1 MPLQCQLNLNVRLIK
16 VDIYFLRGSAIAK
29 IVGRNAAK
37 FDEFDNQVK
46 MYVFEELIDGRK
58 LSEIINTSHEN
69 VKYLPNHK
77 LPDNI
82 VAIPDVLE
90 TARDADILIFVIP
103 HQFVEN
109 TCKPL
114 IGKIKP
120 DAIGLSLIKGFGEKP
135 DGGITLISDV
145 IKKVLNIQVSALMGA
160 NLASEV
166 ADEKFCE
173 TTIGCENEEMGKCLK
188 NLLDTDNFRVTI
200 VKDRQTVEVCGALKN
215 IVGCAAGF
223 ADGLKCGDNTKAA
236 VIRLGLKEMIRFCRK
251 FYGGDRVQLAT
262 FFESCGV
269 ADLITTCM
277 GGRNRRVSEAFVVSG
292 KTLEELEK
300 EMLNGQRLQGP
311 QTAFEVLRLLQKEKL
326 EDQFPLF
333 YAVAL
338 ICRRELPPQSLLDY
352 LRKEPSD

>member
-1 MPLQCQLNLNVRLIK
+1 MSHA
-16 VDIYFLRGSAIAK
+16 RGSAIAK
-29 IVGRNAAK
+29 IVGKNVTQ
-37 FDEFDNQVK
+37 FDEFHNEVR
-46 MYVFEELIDGRK
+46 MYVFEEMVDGRK
-58 LSEIINTSHEN
+58 LTEIINTVHEN

-77 LPDNI
+77 LPENVI
-82 VAIPDVLE
+82 AVPDVLE
-90 TARDADILIFVIP
+90 TARDADILIFVVP

-120 DAIGLSLIKGFGEKP
+120 DAVGLSLIKGFGEKP
-135 DGGITLISDV
+135 SGGIVLISDM
-145 IKKVLNIQVSALMGA
+145 ISELLNIKVSALMGA
-160 NLASEV
+160 NLAFEV

-173 TTIGCENEEMGKCLK
+173 TTIGCEDESTGKLLK
-188 NLLDTDNFRVTI
+188 NLLDTPNFRVSV
-200 VKDRQTVEVCGALKN
+200 VKDRKTVEVCGALKN

-223 ADGLKCGDNTKAA
+223 CDGLKYGDNTKSA
-236 VIRLGLKEMIRFCRK
+236 VIRLGLKEMIRFCRT
-251 FYGGDRVQLAT
+251 FYGGDRVQLST

-277 GGRNRRVSEAFVVSG
+277 GGRNRRVSEAFVLTG

-311 QTAFEVLRLLQKEKL
+311 QTAFEVLRLLQKEKQ
-326 EDQFPLF
+326 EDQFPMF

-338 ICRRELPPQSLLDY
+338 ICRRELPPESLLDY
-352 LRKEPSD
+352 LRKEPTD